1 MLISQIPE
9 DSPVVPKRGHI
20 HIILKDLVIS
30 ELGCDA
36 WVRLLKMSGF
46 AEEADVPGPEKKSLT
61 LVGACFSVG
70 LWLYC

>member
-46 AEEADVPGPEKKSLT
+46 AEEADVPVPEKKVLPWWEP
-61 LVGACFSVG
+61 VFQ
-70 LWLYC
+70 

>member
-1 MLISQIPE
+1 MY
-9 DSPVVPKRGHI
+9 GHI

-46 AEEADVPGPEKKSLT
+46 AEERTCWTRCPT
-61 LVGACFSVG
+61 TIR
-70 LWLYC
+70 